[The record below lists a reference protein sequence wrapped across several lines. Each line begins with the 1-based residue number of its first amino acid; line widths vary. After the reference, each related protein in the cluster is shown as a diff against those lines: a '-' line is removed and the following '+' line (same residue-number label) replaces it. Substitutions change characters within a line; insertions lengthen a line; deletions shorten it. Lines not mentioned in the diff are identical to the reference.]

1 MEAVGKKRELLLFIE
16 KLTYAC
22 ATKIYP
28 NSNGLEEYILQNS
41 LTTPEKLKVIGYG
54 SSNGIDTDYFSKS
67 KEVLYASQN
76 IAKDLILK
84 DKFTFCFVGRVVK
97 DKGINELLYA
107 FNALTKEYDNI
118 ALLLVGGFEE
128 KLDPISQESQEILQS
143 NSSICHVGFVDD
155 IRPYL
160 AISDLF
166 VLPTYREG
174 FPNVVLQA
182 SAMGLASIVTNI
194 NGCNE
199 IIKDEYNGLLVEPK
213 DKEALL
219 VAMKMF
225 LHNRDLATT
234 LSLNSRS
241 DIMQKYDRKVFHN
254 YLLNE
259 YKDIIN
265 A

>member
-1 MEAVGKKRELLLFIE
+1 
-16 KLTYAC
+16 
-22 ATKIYP
+22 
-28 NSNGLEEYILQNS
+28 
-41 LTTPEKLKVIGYG
+41 
-54 SSNGIDTDYFSKS
+54 
-67 KEVLYASQN
+67 
-76 IAKDLILK
+76 
-84 DKFTFCFVGRVVK
+84 
-97 DKGINELLYA
+97 
-107 FNALTKEYDNI
+107 
-118 ALLLVGGFEE
+118 
-128 KLDPISQESQEILQS
+128 
-143 NSSICHVGFVDD
+143 VDD